1 MCAAIFFCKA
11 RQKKRGLVAGT
22 KGRIFPVTMK
32 DLTCEAW
39 TGERKAFRDSCAARK
54 IPDPIALEF
63 WKDSNSSEAR
73 RSSKSLGW
81 TNVETSGEELG

>member
-1 MCAAIFFCKA
+1 M
-11 RQKKRGLVAGT
+11 AGT

-54 IPDPIALEF
+54 TPDPIALEF
-63 WKDSNSSEAR
+63 WKAPYSREAR
-73 RSSKSLGW
+73 GFSKLLGW